1 MNKKST
7 KILIGAGLLVL
18 FLLAGIGIGT
28 IISGGS
34 KNNGKDTVSD
44 KAINTVKEDSAV
56 DNDKENQNAKNIEAG
71 DINDTEK
78 YSKMKLPNL
87 SKEKN

>member
-34 KNNGKDTVSD
+34 KNNGKDTVSG
-44 KAINTVKEDSAV
+44 ER
-56 DNDKENQNAKNIEAG
+56 
-71 DINDTEK
+71 
-78 YSKMKLPNL
+78 Y
-87 SKEKN
+87 